1 MYKIE
6 RDVPISKFVSD
17 YMNCAE
23 HETCEKCACVSGDDR
38 FICALL
44 SFYRDSLIDKIYEV
58 S

>member
-6 RDVPISKFVSD
+6 RDVPISKLVSD

-23 HETCEKCACVSGDDR
+23 HETCEKCSCVSENDR

-44 SFYRDSLIDKIYEV
+44 SYYRDTLIEKIYEI